1 MTSSVGAI
9 VRINIAQDFVFDES
23 HWGDEFLQAV
33 KEHGS
38 AAPEL
43 VKYRASKV
51 LSERGTEPGLDYIR
65 CA

>member
-9 VRINIAQDFVFDES
+9 LRMNIPQGFIFDES
-23 HWGDEFLQAV
+23 HWGDEFLEVV
-33 KEHGS
+33 KEKGR

-51 LSERGTEPGLDYIR
+51 LSERGGSIMIFKQ
-65 CA
+65 